1 MTVCGLSAKNNRG
14 AVRVSSLSALFV
26 LAVIA
31 LLAAACSDKSLSL
44 FFDIPPP
51 TEQEKAERAAARQ
64 TAAAATRTQAARAP
78 TVTASQTAVD
88 EGPRPE
94 FESVLDWETAQE
106 MLPKDDIDEVDWM
119 AAMREGIIRPRA
131 AIDGPGDPEANL
143 FKFNFYLPGPDPTMD
158 AYFPHQS
165 HTEWLTCES
174 CHAKIFRYRGTE
186 LNMDAI
192 FSGEYCAKCHGIV
205 AFALDS
211 CNRCHQDM

>member
-1 MTVCGLSAKNNRG
+1 MALKTMASTLRG
-14 AVRVSSLSALFV
+14 V
-26 LAVIA
+26 LAVFA
-31 LLAAACSDKSLSL
+31 LLVGGCSDETLSL
-44 FFDIPPP
+44 FFDIPPETQQAATAPVQIAAAP
-51 TEQEKAERAAARQ
+51 TRAAAGAP
-64 TAAAATRTQAARAP
+64 AAAAAP
-78 TVTASQTAVD
+78 AVV
-88 EGPRPE
+88 ETERPE

-174 CHAKIFRYRGTE
+174 CHAKVFRYRGTE